1 MKTYTF
7 TTSCINN
14 SKKNFIDDIISKSKY
29 TNYSKTIDD
38 IIFSDVIKKNP
49 YLFTDTDLYIARD
62 SKETSYDF
70 LKAAKFLAN
79 YKKPENKLNVIIGRT
94 YYLSDN
100 TPIIFYDDE
109 IQIGFDVF
117 KYSDFSSSDFIS
129 AITPKM
135 KKTIIDI
142 YTNSRNLTININL

>member
-7 TTSCINN
+7 TTSNINN
-14 SKKNFIDDIISKSKY
+14 SKNFIDEIIGKSKS
-29 TNYSKTIDD
+29 TNYSKILDD
-38 IIFSDVIKKNP
+38 IIYDNVIKKNS
-49 YLFTDTDLYIARD
+49 YLFTGMKKSRYIGNVD
-62 SKETSYDF
+62 SDF
-70 LKAAKFLAN
+70 LKAAEFLAN
-79 YKKPENKLNVIIGRT
+79 YKEPKNKSHFIIGRT

-117 KYSDFSSSDFIS
+117 KYSDFGSIDFINAS
-129 AITPKM
+129 TPNA

-142 YTNSRNLTININL
+142 YTNAKNLTINITY